1 MINLTPS
8 PSGLYATLNTKIIER
23 NTREKKEHSI
33 KMERGERFVTFF
45 YIICRDNSA
54 L

>member
-33 KMERGERFVTFF
+33 KMERGERFVTFSF
-45 YIICRDNSA
+45 T
-54 L
+54 

>member
-23 NTREKKEHSI
+23 NTREEKKSI

-45 YIICRDNSA
+45 LHNM
-54 L
+54 

>member
-23 NTREKKEHSI
+23 NTREEKKSTALRW
-33 KMERGERFVTFF
+33 RGEKGLLIFSH
-45 YIICRDNSA
+45 NM
-54 L
+54 